1 MNKSDSTQASVIG
14 QNVSVLRRSRGLS
27 QEELAERVGCSRSQ
41 LARLES
47 GVSCRPSYQI
57 VAYIARALGVTT
69 QQLEQSGSDRQ
80 RA

>member
-27 QEELAERVGCSRSQ
+27 QEELAERVGCARPQ
-41 LARLES
+41 LARLDS
-47 GVSCRPSYQI
+47 GGARRPAYQI
-57 VAYIARALGVTT
+57 VADRARALGVTT